1 MEADIRRTQNRLLEM
16 AKQVT
21 AILDKHNIR
30 YTMYYGTLLGAIR
43 HKGFIPWDDDF
54 DLGVLDEQYDEGMEW
69 LRMEMPESLFLEDGK
84 SEPLY
89 FHAWAHVKDLK
100 TMAKCDYYLQD
111 NLYSHH
117 GLSIDLYRIKRVKV
131 RELCDEADKE
141 YLKYIARRRTLGLMT
156 DEEYERRLEFYG
168 NIDNWF
174 WMDASNC
181 ETIDQLDREVYSNIY
196 TSRTKLEL
204 EDFLPFKRYTFEDT
218 EFWGPQNY
226 DAILKVFYGD
236 NYMQLPE
243 ERDRKSHYSEVVFL

>member
-89 FHAWAHVKDLK
+89 FHAWAHVADLK
-100 TMAKCDYYLQD
+100 TMAKCV
-111 NLYSHH
+111 
-117 GLSIDLYRIKRVKV
+117 IICRIIFIHTTVHFALPSGQRCVCRWPPSVASGRV
-131 RELCDEADKE
+131 
-141 YLKYIARRRTLGLMT
+141 
-156 DEEYERRLEFYG
+156 
-168 NIDNWF
+168 
-174 WMDASNC
+174 
-181 ETIDQLDREVYSNIY
+181 
-196 TSRTKLEL
+196 
-204 EDFLPFKRYTFEDT
+204 
-218 EFWGPQNY
+218 
-226 DAILKVFYGD
+226 
-236 NYMQLPE
+236 
-243 ERDRKSHYSEVVFL
+243 

>member
-1 MEADIRRTQNRLLEM
+1 MEADIRRTQNRLLGM

-21 AILDKHNIR
+21 AILDKHNIS

-156 DEEYERRLEFYG
+156 DKEYERRLEFYG

-181 ETIDQLDREVYSNIY
+181 ETIYQLDR
-196 TSRTKLEL
+196 
-204 EDFLPFKRYTFEDT
+204 
-218 EFWGPQNY
+218 
-226 DAILKVFYGD
+226 
-236 NYMQLPE
+236 
-243 ERDRKSHYSEVVFL
+243 